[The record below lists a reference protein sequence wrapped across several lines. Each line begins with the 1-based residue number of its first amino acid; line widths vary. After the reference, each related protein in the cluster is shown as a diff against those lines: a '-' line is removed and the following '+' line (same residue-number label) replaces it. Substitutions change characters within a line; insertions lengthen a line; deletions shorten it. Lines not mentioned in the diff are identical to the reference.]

1 MSSPQPFYFD
11 TITFQTATN
20 VWLDAALTTLAPDGF
35 YAQSGIYRE
44 KSGGI
49 LGPVQACPDCSV
61 PCNTEVNGF
70 GGAGKYFLD
79 YNVGNSTGAV
89 VIKFSPLAIPDKLIW
104 TYDGTSASEYSS
116 ANFGY
121 VQGLIGEYNNPG
133 TQCYVPGVGNPI
145 CNSNGSNGGTY
156 TGNDYV
162 FDFGTSTFISTG
174 AVATMGPYTS
184 QAAGGVDLVAVGT
197 GYQPSNPAFMVVPKT
212 DPNVSIV
219 NMVIEAPLGG
229 TNWYVTAYCPTR
241 LNMFHNGPA
250 GGACST
256 LNSSIYTCSVDPSG
270 NGTSIIATGAPIDF
284 LTVGDWV
291 FSDPNGVNQLAAGVY
306 PVQEPSGGL
315 TKCITVSGDGVITNI
330 TNCSGSC

>member
-1 MSSPQPFYFD
+1 MPVPQPFYFD

-49 LGPVQACPDCSV
+49 LGPVQPCPDCSV

-89 VIKFSPLAIPDKLIW
+89 VIKFSPLAIPDKLTW
-104 TYDGTSASEYSS
+104 TYNGISASEYSS

-133 TQCYVPGVGNPI
+133 TQCYVPGIGNPI

-197 GYQPSNPAFMVVPKT
+197 GYQPTNPAFMVVPKT

-229 TNWYVTAYCPTR
+229 TNWYVTAYCPAR
-241 LNMFHNGPA
+241 LNTFHNGPA
-250 GGACST
+250 GGTCST
-256 LNSSIYTCSVDPSG
+256 LNSNIYTCSIDPSG
-270 NGTSIIATGAPIDF
+270 NGTSIISTGNPIDF

-291 FSDPNGVNQLAAGVY
+291 FSDQNGANQLAAGVY
-306 PVQEPSGGL
+306 PVQEPSSGL

-330 TNCSGSC
+330 TTCSGSC